1 MDSVKAFEIRPGG
14 EFVNRR
20 PGDDGEA
27 FVIAHR
33 IAAQLAANRKRL
45 YQVFHEGKTE
55 PLDFG
60 SSFAP
65 ALLQAQQ
72 GIAAYFEF
80 SVKGWL
86 PMPEEKIEIE
96 REVSVDA

>member
-1 MDSVKAFEIRPGG
+1 MGSVKAFEIRPGG
-14 EFVNRR
+14 EFVNRL

-27 FVIAHR
+27 FVVAHR

-60 SSFAP
+60 SSTAP
-65 ALLQAQQ
+65 ALLKAQQ

-80 SVKGWL
+80 SAKGWL
-86 PMPEEKIEIE
+86 PMPEEEVEIK
-96 REVSVDA
+96 RTTSVDA

>member
-14 EFVNRR
+14 EFVNRL

-27 FVIAHR
+27 FLIAHR

-55 PLDFG
+55 PVGFG
-60 SSFAP
+60 SPFAP
-65 ALLQAQQ
+65 ALLRAQQ
-72 GIAAYFEF
+72 GISAYFEF
-80 SVKGWL
+80 GQTGWL
-86 PMPEEKIEIE
+86 PLPEEKIEIG
-96 REVSVDA
+96 RKISVDA